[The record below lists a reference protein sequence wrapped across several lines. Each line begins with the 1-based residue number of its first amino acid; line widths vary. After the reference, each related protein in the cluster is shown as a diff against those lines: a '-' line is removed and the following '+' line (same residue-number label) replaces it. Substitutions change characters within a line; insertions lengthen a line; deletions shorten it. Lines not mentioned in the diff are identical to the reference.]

1 MEVDAADNRFVTITI
16 KYHNRRAS
24 IDQGRFKKPE
34 RTLSEQNIKFS
45 PNESPDQKQNDVDPL
60 KNNFS

>member
-16 KYHNRRAS
+16 KYHGRRPS

-34 RTLSEQNIKFS
+34 RTLFQQNIQIS
-45 PNESPDQKQNDVDPL
+45 PNGLPDHKQNDIDQL
-60 KNNFS
+60 KNDFS